1 MPLKIVLD
9 TNIWVSYFI
18 NGRADYLVRWI
29 IDHDV
34 NVYTSDE
41 LITELEEVLN
51 RPKFKK
57 QFSFPVRDFIRLHR
71 QVCIEMKVT
80 RQYRLAPDADDN
92 FLFDLCKKANAD
104 CLVTADKK
112 LLSYS
117 AVFPLEILTFNEL
130 RSKF

>member
-9 TNIWVSYFI
+9 TNIRVSYFI
-18 NGRADYLVRWI
+18 NACADYLIRWI
-29 IDHDV
+29 IDHDI

-57 QFSFPVRDFIRLHR
+57 QFPFPVRNFIRLHR
-71 QVCIEMKVT
+71 QVCIEMRIN
-80 RQYRLAPDADDN
+80 RQYHFAPDADDN

-112 LLSYS
+112 LLSYV
-117 AVFPLEILTFNEL
+117 AAFPLEILTFNEL
-130 RSKF
+130 RSRF